1 LCAQDADDK
10 NERAQKRMKVIG
22 LIGGVASGK
31 SRVARMLVELGAGLL
46 DADRTGHAV
55 LAEDSDVHAALRRRW
70 GNAVFDDHGVDRK
83 AIADRIFAEGTA
95 ADAERR
101 FLESLLHPR
110 IGARLRAEGQD
121 FAAAG
126 RPAVVLDAPLLLEA
140 GWQPICDLILM
151 VDASRETRLGRATIR
166 GWTEK
171 EFDQREAAQLSVDV
185 KRLAADAI
193 VQNDGSEAELRDAV
207 SNFWRQHI
215 E

>member
-1 LCAQDADDK
+1 
-10 NERAQKRMKVIG
+10 MKVIG

-31 SRVARMLVELGAGLL
+31 SKVAQMLLELGAGLL

-55 LAEDSDVHAALRRRW
+55 LAEDADVHAALRRRW
-70 GNAVFDDHGVDRK
+70 GEGVFGKQGRVDRS
-83 AIADRIFAEGTA
+83 AIAARVFGEGSA

-110 IGARLRAEGQD
+110 IGARLRNQGQE

-140 GWQPICDLILM
+140 GWQPMCDLILM
-151 VDASRETRLGRATIR
+151 VDASRETRLARAKLR
-166 GWTEK
+166 GWTEE
-171 EFDQREAAQLSVDV
+171 EFEQRESAQLSVDV

-193 VQNDGSEAELRDAV
+193 VSNDGSEADLRDAV
-207 SNFWRQHI
+207 SKFWREHI
-215 E
+215 AV

>member
-1 LCAQDADDK
+1 
-10 NERAQKRMKVIG
+10 MKVIG

-31 SRVARMLVELGAGLL
+31 SRVAQMLGELGAGLL
-46 DADRTGHAV
+46 DADRSGHAV
-55 LAEDSDVHAALRRRW
+55 LAEDADVHASLRRRW
-70 GNAVFDDHGVDRK
+70 GNVVFDELGRVDRK
-83 AIADRIFAEGTA
+83 AIADRVFGEETE

-110 IGARLRAEGQD
+110 IGARLRTQGQE

-140 GWQPICDLILM
+140 GWQPMCDLILM
-151 VDASRETRLGRATIR
+151 VDASRETRLARAKLR
-166 GWTEK
+166 GWTEE

-193 VQNDGSEAELRDAV
+193 VKNDASEAELRDAV
-207 SNFWRQHI
+207 SSFWRQHI
-215 E
+215 AS

>member
-1 LCAQDADDK
+1 
-10 NERAQKRMKVIG
+10 MKVIG

-31 SRVARMLVELGAGLL
+31 SKVAQMLLELGAGLL

-55 LAEDSDVHAALRRRW
+55 LAEDADVHAALRRRW
-70 GNAVFDDHGVDRK
+70 GEGVFGKQGRVDRS
-83 AIADRIFAEGTA
+83 AIAARVFGEGSA

-110 IGARLRAEGQD
+110 IGARLRNQGQE

-140 GWQPICDLILM
+140 GWQPMCDLILM
-151 VDASRETRLGRATIR
+151 VDASRETRLARAKLR
-166 GWTEK
+166 GWTEE
-171 EFDQREAAQLSVDV
+171 EFEQRESAQLSVDV

-193 VQNDGSEAELRDAV
+193 VSNDGSEADLRDAV
-207 SNFWRQHI
+207 SKFWREHI